1 MTEPLKTDNQGDPI
15 YPNRGMP
22 ESRYNPESN
31 DLTRKT
37 LLLEE
42 VLTTTQGMLIKFLI
56 SLYTC
61 KQIIMSQEAQ
71 LVFLKNIDVL
81 KLYISAGDRDEEEEN
96 NMIINFDISRNSD

>member
-42 VLTTTQGMLIKFLI
+42 VLTTTQGMLIMFLI
-56 SLYTC
+56 SLSTC

-81 KLYISAGDRDEEEEN
+81 KSHLSAREK
-96 NMIINFDISRNSD
+96 ITFDYL

>member
-1 MTEPLKTDNQGDPI
+1 
-15 YPNRGMP
+15 MP

-42 VLTTTQGMLIKFLI
+42 VLTTIQVMLIKVLV

-81 KLYISAGDRDEEEEN
+81 KSHLSAGDQDEEEDN
-96 NMIINFDISRNSD
+96 NTIINGEIPGNNNYV